1 VLDAAVIEVAADR
14 QHLEPVEV
22 AQGLRG
28 LLDRAVD
35 RLGDASVEVPVISTD
50 L

>member
-1 VLDAAVIEVAADR
+1 VAADR

-22 AQGLRG
+22 ADGVVALSI
-28 LLDRAVD
+28 A
-35 RLGDASVEVPVISTD
+35 RLIASVTPSEEVPVIPTD